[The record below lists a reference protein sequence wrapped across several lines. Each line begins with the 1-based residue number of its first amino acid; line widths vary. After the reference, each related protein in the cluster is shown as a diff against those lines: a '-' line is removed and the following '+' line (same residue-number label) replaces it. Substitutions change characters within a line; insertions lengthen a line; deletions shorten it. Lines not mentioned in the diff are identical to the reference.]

1 MALLLGGPKG
11 QSEAEEDTF
20 GSSLGVK
27 LLLVSSETLPQTP
40 CQGQGRSSKLVFKL
54 ILLALGAI
62 KVSLKGLKV
71 FPALV

>member
-1 MALLLGGPKG
+1 MALLFGGSKG

-40 CQGQGRSSKLVFKL
+40 RQGQGRSSKLVFKPM
-54 ILLALGAI
+54 ILALGAI

>member
-1 MALLLGGPKG
+1 MAPLFGGPKG

-27 LLLVSSETLPQTP
+27 LLLVSSERPPQTP

-54 ILLALGAI
+54 MILALGAI
-62 KVSLKGLKV
+62 KVSLKGRKL